1 MRTACLAILA
11 VTLLG
16 CAPKGQTDYDDPLAT
31 PEMKRFAP
39 QAVELGWQYFNKGDL
54 DTAMRRFR
62 MAVRHDATYAPGYY
76 GVAYVHS
83 VRGELDDAIKF
94 YRLTLEHD
102 QSYPYTFANLGYA
115 LLQKESFEEGL
126 RMLDKALEMKPDC
139 GEAYLSY
146 ANYYAFKQNWK
157 KAEES
162 VNKAIGF
169 GQKIHPEFRALLES
183 HGVRINKDEAP
194 SKTAQGMTRP
204 AR

>member
-1 MRTACLAILA
+1 
-11 VTLLG
+11 
-16 CAPKGQTDYDDPLAT
+16 
-31 PEMKRFAP
+31 
-39 QAVELGWQYFNKGDL
+39 
-54 DTAMRRFR
+54 
-62 MAVRHDATYAPGYY
+62 
-76 GVAYVHS
+76 
-83 VRGELDDAIKF
+83 LDDAIKF